1 MKVATSFAL
10 MLLAGAC
17 ATDAIVASPVPASR
31 ETVGMGANGDAADDP
46 AIWVH
51 PTDPARS
58 LILGTN
64 KDVGVYVYGL
74 DGSEKQ
80 RLPVGLS
87 NNIDLRGNL
96 AVRTADGELLYE
108 ADVGRGGQTGLWW
121 TKRSGLGAW
130 SDDVGW
136 SVELP

>member
-1 MKVATSFAL
+1 MMKTASTLAL

-17 ATDAIVASPVPASR
+17 TTDNVVASPVPAFR
-31 ETVGMGANGDAADDP
+31 ETAGMGMTGDAADDP

-51 PTDPARS
+51 PTDTSKS

-80 RLPVGLS
+80 RLPVWLVS
-87 NNIDLRGNL
+87 CKRVLRVFL
-96 AVRTADGELLYE
+96 KIAKVRA
-108 ADVGRGGQTGLWW
+108 WW
-121 TKRSGLGAW
+121 QICRFGKTQ
-130 SDDVGW
+130 
-136 SVELP
+136 

>member
-1 MKVATSFAL
+1 MKAASALVL

-17 ATDAIVASPVPASR
+17 TTDNVVALPVPAFH

-46 AIWVH
+46 AIWVN
-51 PTDPARS
+51 PNDPLKS

-96 AVRTADGELLYE
+96 AVASNDGVNALSSFRI
-108 ADVGRGGQTGLWW
+108 DPRQRW
-121 TKRSGLGAW
+121 
-130 SDDVGW
+130 
-136 SVELP
+136 